1 MTDGNTG
8 ITNEYGT
15 SPLTGEGTGIRFR
28 FVIRDY
34 EELIPTQGE
43 IYPDLF
49 AFVKCAD
56 GMYLYTYEIDNSTTT
71 TPKTGNWKSVIR
83 VSEYEQSSTLQSNGG
98 LSSADAYMNSII
110 PRRWDMPVN
119 LMDDNEDTSTLSVLS
134 TPTFINIIDTSKTPV
149 KQVTTS
155 EEEPTIPSVDLC
167 KFYCDGVST
176 MTLYNGDAKTDDGK
190 GIVSTLRK
198 ANKLRYDSYLIWR
211 WNYPDKP
218 SDKSFTYGFIHRG
231 FNNLQSTDTTTTLP
245 NNNLL
250 CKNFVHSNAGTTV
263 VWNVED
269 VGMMMWIYNPYY
281 QKHEIYNINPETR
294 DLYITKS
301 ELNWNNIDI
310 RNPSSGESI
319 TLIDT
324 DSETLL
330 YNIMINNQ
338 FQLNDVDNPN
348 SDFVL
353 FDSLKINSS
362 INDIPSTLQPMGNWQ
377 LVFPR
382 VNSFRLTNLT
392 NGREFTPVKL
402 QMLKGSDM
410 GNVGNITDSNNH
422 VVNAK
427 TVIVDETSTGL
438 SMKIYNR
445 ETGTWVTV

>member
-1 MTDGNTG
+1 
-8 ITNEYGT
+8 
-15 SPLTGEGTGIRFR
+15 
-28 FVIRDY
+28 
-34 EELIPTQGE
+34 
-43 IYPDLF
+43 
-49 AFVKCAD
+49 
-56 GMYLYTYEIDNSTTT
+56 
-71 TPKTGNWKSVIR
+71 
-83 VSEYEQSSTLQSNGG
+83 
-98 LSSADAYMNSII
+98 
-110 PRRWDMPVN
+110 
-119 LMDDNEDTSTLSVLS
+119 
-134 TPTFINIIDTSKTPV
+134 
-149 KQVTTS
+149 
-155 EEEPTIPSVDLC
+155 
-167 KFYCDGVST
+167 
-176 MTLYNGDAKTDDGK
+176 
-190 GIVSTLRK
+190 
-198 ANKLRYDSYLIWR
+198 
-211 WNYPDKP
+211 
-218 SDKSFTYGFIHRG
+218 
-231 FNNLQSTDTTTTLP
+231 
-245 NNNLL
+245 
-250 CKNFVHSNAGTTV
+250 
-263 VWNVED
+263 
-269 VGMMMWIYNPYY
+269 MWVYNPYY
-281 QKHEIYNINPETR
+281 QKHEVYNINPETR

-310 RNPSSGESI
+310 RNPSSGEPI
-319 TLIDT
+319 KLIDT